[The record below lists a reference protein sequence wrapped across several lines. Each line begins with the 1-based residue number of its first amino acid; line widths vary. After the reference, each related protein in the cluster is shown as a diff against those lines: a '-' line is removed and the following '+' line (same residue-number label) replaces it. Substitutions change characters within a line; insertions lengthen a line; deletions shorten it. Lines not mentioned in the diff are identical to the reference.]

1 MGFFVIGDRKILFKV
16 AFEPTSRFLVDELCR
31 VVRNECFD
39 ESPMTDLN
47 SEAVDFRAAS
57 ECFEPVRRLKRRDLF
72 GQE

>member
-1 MGFFVIGDRKILFKV
+1 MAGGDGVFIRVGSTNRV
-16 AFEPTSRFLVDELCR
+16 ADRYLVDELGR

-39 ESPMTDLN
+39 ELLMMELN

-72 GQE
+72 GLE